1 MVKANCGGLIL
12 DGSTL
17 KLVNGIITVSG
28 GNPTNYIT
36 SNCGG
41 IKFDATY
48 FKKVGDVITDKKES
62 SVEAMTVKQKGC
74 GGLLLDAKH
83 FTLTSGNLV
92 FDKVDSEAKITSFK
106 IGDVT
111 GVITDTAIAVEVPY
125 GTDVTQLKPT
135 IVISKDATVSPK
147 SGAKKDF
154 TDPVTYT
161 VTAEDGTTKTVYT
174 VTVTVA
180 EEVVE
185 GN

>member
-17 KLVNGIITVSG
+17 KLVNGIITVSD
-28 GNPTNYIT
+28 GNPTSYIT

-41 IKFDATY
+41 VKFDATY

-62 SVEAMTVKQKGC
+62 SVEGAIIKQSGC
-74 GGLLLDAKH
+74 GGLLLDSKH
-83 FTLTSGNLV
+83 FVVTNGALV

-106 IGDVT
+106 IGNVA

-135 IVISKDATVSPK
+135 IVVSKDATVSPK

-154 TDPVTYT
+154 TNPVSYV
-161 VTAEDGTTKTVYT
+161 VTAEDGTTTTTYT

-180 EEVVE
+180 EA
-185 GN
+185 